1 MFHGTLRGLQE
12 ILSSSP
18 DPLQLSRNTLNKL
31 PKQFSQEVLSSNPL
45 KLPSSP
51 EGVFNGSVLRES
63 SEVLLRGLL
72 KGLLWG
78 SPERGFLRMSTE
90 GVS

>member
-18 DPLQLSRNTLNKL
+18 GPLKLSRNTLNKL
-31 PKQFSQEVLSSNPL
+31 PKHLSREVFASNPL

-63 SEVLLRGLL
+63 SEVLLRGSL
-72 KGLLWG
+72 KGLLRG
-78 SPERGFLRMSTE
+78 SPK

>member
-1 MFHGTLRGLQE
+1 MLHGTLRGLQE

-18 DPLQLSRNTLNKL
+18 GPLQLSRNTLNTL
-31 PKQFSQEVLSSNPL
+31 PKHFSQEVLSSNPL

-51 EGVFNGSVLRES
+51 EGVFNGSLLRES
-63 SEVLLRGLL
+63 LEVLLRGSL
-72 KGLLWG
+72 KGLLRG
-78 SPERGFLRMSTE
+78 SPE